1 MQIVLLTYLAGVLVG
16 LWRVDAPGVRRV
28 ALAMS
33 WPLGV
38 LAAAVTI
45 PILVG
50 AALVLFPVVAVL
62 TALGLLALSYF
73 SLT

>member
-1 MQIVLLTYLAGVLVG
+1 MHIALLTYLAGVLVG
-16 LWRVDAPGVRRV
+16 LWKVDAPGARRV
-28 ALAMS
+28 ALARS

-50 AALVLFPVVAVL
+50 AALVLFPVIGAMAVL
-62 TALGLLALSYF
+62 GGLLAWKYF
-73 SLT
+73 A

>member
-1 MQIVLLTYLAGVLVG
+1 MQIALLTYLAGVLVG
-16 LWRVDAPGVRRV
+16 LWKVDARGTRRV

-45 PILVG
+45 PILVS
-50 AALVLFPVVAVL
+50 AALVLFPVVAAL
-62 TALGLLALSYF
+62 AALGGLLVWKFFA
-73 SLT
+73 

>member
-1 MQIVLLTYLAGVLVG
+1 MHIALLTYLAGVLVG
-16 LWRVDAPGVRRV
+16 LWKVDAPGARRV
-28 ALAMS
+28 ALAVS

-50 AALVLFPVVAVL
+50 AALVLFPVIGAMAVL
-62 TALGLLALSYF
+62 GGLLAWKYF
-73 SLT
+73 A